1 MSEMKQ
7 TDRIR
12 FIIDNLKINSFTIH
26 DLKEKIEANFSSI
39 SIRQIQRDLLD
50 VEKFLNEDEIIN
62 TFRLNYLKFYKIDTR
77 SAIKLNYIN
86 DGTIIETNF
95 YHQNLINNNIEN
107 LELLKQAIK
116 GFKSIIISNLIND
129 ETGDNYDFTSTNI
142 FFIPLKIINHRNA
155 HYVGGLNIKKKIIQI
170 FGINQLNK
178 ISISKTY
185 NFQFDLHDKLQNQ
198 LNGRFG
204 ISKNIDS
211 NIYDIKIEVSS
222 VLAGFIKNH
231 YWHHSQKFTKRSNNL
246 ILHLKCGINREL
258 IGWLF
263 QWMYNIRIIEPQIL
277 KDYYD
282 KTIYEIQSNLVSRNP
297 LVYKNIFIEED

>member
-1 MSEMKQ
+1 MKQ

-12 FIIDNLKINSFTIH
+12 FIIDNLKINFFTIH
-26 DLKEKIEANFSSI
+26 DLKEKVEANFSSI

-50 VEKFLNEDEIIN
+50 IEKFLNEDEFIN
-62 TFRLNYLKFYKIDTR
+62 TFRHNYLKFYKIETK
-77 SAIKLNYIN
+77 SAIKSDSIN
-86 DGTIIETNF
+86 DDTIIKTNF
-95 YHQNLINNNIEN
+95 YQQNLTNYNIEN

-142 FFIPLKIINHRNA
+142 SFIPLKIIIHRNA
-155 HYVGGLNIKKKIIQI
+155 YYVGGFNIKKKITQI

-178 ISISKTY
+178 ISISKAY
-185 NFQFDLHDKLQNQ
+185 NFQFDLHDRLHNQ

-211 NIYDIKIEVSS
+211 NIYDIKIEISS
-222 VLAGFIKNH
+222 VLAGFIKNY
-231 YWHHSQKFTKRSNNL
+231 YWHHSQKFTNRNNNL

-258 IGWLF
+258 IGWIF
-263 QWMYNIRIIEPQIL
+263 QWMYNVKIIEPLIL
-277 KDYYD
+277 KEYYQ
-282 KTIYEIQSNLVSRNP
+282 KTVNEIILNSTSKYP
-297 LVYKNIFIEED
+297 LIYKNLFVEIKK